1 MKWYFKAL
9 KRYAT
14 FNGRAT
20 RKEYWVFVLWN
31 MILSIGITLA
41 AWIIGIGV
49 GFAVYGSG
57 DHVMDMGTA
66 IAILT
71 SVVYSLALVIPGI
84 AVTCRRM
91 HDAGRSGW
99 WMLFPVV
106 SFILLCLDS
115 QPRENGYGPSPKM
128 PQLSQAV
135 AQAG

>member
-9 KRYAT
+9 KKYAT
-14 FNGRAT
+14 FKGRAT
-20 RKEYWVFVLWN
+20 RKEYWMFVLWN
-31 MILSIGITLA
+31 MLVSLSITLA
-41 AWIIGIGV
+41 GWIIGLGV
-49 GFAVYGSG
+49 GIALYGRGTLSLEPA
-57 DHVMDMGTA
+57 TA
-66 IAILT
+66 IAILA
-71 SVVYSLALVIPGI
+71 SIGYSLALMIPGM

-128 PQLSQAV
+128 PALSQAV

>member
-1 MKWYFKAL
+1 M
-9 KRYAT
+9 
-14 FNGRAT
+14 
-20 RKEYWVFVLWN
+20 FVLWN
-31 MILSIGITLA
+31 MLVSIGTTLA
-41 AWIIGIGV
+41 AWIIAVGIGY
-49 GFAVYGSG
+49 AVYRNE
-57 DHVMDMGTA
+57 DNVMDLGTA

-71 SVVYSLALVIPGI
+71 SIVYSLILVIPGV